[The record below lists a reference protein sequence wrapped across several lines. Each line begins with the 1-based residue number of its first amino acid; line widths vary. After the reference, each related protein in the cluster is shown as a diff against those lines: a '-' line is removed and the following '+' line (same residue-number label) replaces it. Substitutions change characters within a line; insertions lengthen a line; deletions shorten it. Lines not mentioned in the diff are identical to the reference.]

1 MAYNWQTWQ
10 AIKSEYLSG
19 KHASIVELHEYLIK
33 KYPNTTPSVHALKAK
48 QLKEKWVK
56 GEAKA
61 LIEQTTQQRNAEVL
75 AKAGVTR
82 ELAARAIKEM
92 LGDESGGVKDK
103 ALVHIYKLLGDYVA
117 EKQEVK
123 LEWPTDITINMI
135 DKSDSPTTPVK

>member
-19 KHASIVELHEYLIK
+19 KHASIVALHAHLIK
-33 KYPNTTPSVHALKAK
+33 KYPNTTPSIDAMKAK

-117 EKQEVK
+117 DKQEVK
-123 LEWPTDITINMI
+123 LEWPTDITINMV